1 MNIALSGSGDLS
13 SSEIGVLSV
22 LEEKLG
28 KNFKINKMVGSS
40 GGALIG
46 GLYVIG
52 YRSEELFNLYL
63 TINFETLAKGKD
75 YKYINLIFNK
85 GEYEGTSLVEELDKL
100 IEIKTGIKNCTF
112 GDLPDVNLT
121 LITNN
126 INKKKVLE
134 MNRENT
140 PNLPISKA
148 MRMSFATPIIFTP
161 VLYEG
166 DYYVDG
172 GCTLYYPFGLLPE
185 ENRIGIFVRTSYYE
199 AKSVNSYY
207 EYIKA
212 LVLLSM
218 DDVEYPDTIYVNF
231 TETMMSLTLNKEQ
244 LNNTYK
250 MGVEAA
256 KEYYKKNPKEYKI

>member
-1 MNIALSGSGDLS
+1 MNIALSGAGDLS

-28 KNFKINKMVGSS
+28 KNFKINKMVGTS

-46 GLYVIG
+46 GLYAIG
-52 YRSEELFNLYL
+52 YRSEELFNIFLE
-63 TINFETLAKGKD
+63 TNFETLAKKGD
-75 YKYINLIFNK
+75 YAIINLVFNK
-85 GEYEGTSLVEELDKL
+85 GEYEGTALVEEIDRL
-100 IEIKTGIKNCTF
+100 IEKKTGIKNCTF
-112 GDLPDVNLT
+112 SDIPNVNLT

-126 INKKKVLE
+126 INKKRVLE
-134 MNRENT
+134 MNKENT
-140 PNLPISKA
+140 PNLVISKA

-185 ENRIGIFVRTSYYE
+185 DNRIGIFVRTNYYE

-231 TETMMSLTLNKEQ
+231 TESMMSLTLNEEQ
-244 LNNTYK
+244 LKNSYK
-250 MGVEAA
+250 KGVEAA
-256 KEYYKKNPKEYKI
+256 KEYYKKNPIEYKI